1 MKTPE
6 IMFNL
11 WYLHG
16 GDGFI
21 YSLRVRA
28 YVGTGTDEENLA
40 ILQKF
45 AATDYLIARP
55 FTIPERF
62 HVVEQIIGGS
72 SKRLAVAS
80 TLAFQMENNFITLF
94 EDAIVEMEK
103 AFPAQSK
110 IKVSDC
116 PLVCITPLAGDEAG
130 NIKPEFRTTRRVGQ
144 DAAKP

>member
-1 MKTPE
+1 MKIPE

-11 WYLHG
+11 WYVHG

-40 ILQKF
+40 ILQKL

-62 HVVEQIIGGS
+62 HVVEKIVGRS
-72 SKRLAVAS
+72 SKRLAVAP

-103 AFPAQSK
+103 AFPAQSE

-116 PLVCITPLAGDEAG
+116 PLVCITPLAGDEDG
-130 NIKPEFRTTRRVGQ
+130 NIKPEFHATRWVGI
-144 DAAKP
+144 